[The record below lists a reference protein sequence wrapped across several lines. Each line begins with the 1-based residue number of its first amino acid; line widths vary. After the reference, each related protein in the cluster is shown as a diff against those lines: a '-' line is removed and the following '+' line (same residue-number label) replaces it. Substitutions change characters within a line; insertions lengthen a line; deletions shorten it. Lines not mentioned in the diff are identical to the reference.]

1 MSIQRLQSI
10 PGLVTVEER
19 IGPVHLMKVNQPL
32 SWFLVGE
39 GSVKASYNRLELSGL
54 KGNEVVLKYHWV
66 DGLTTVPLT
75 RIEPV
80 QVADDPIPFIK
91 LVNPPAAVTL
101 RIAASF

>member
-1 MSIQRLQSI
+1 
-10 PGLVTVEER
+10 
-19 IGPVHLMKVNQPL
+19 
-32 SWFLVGE
+32 
-39 GSVKASYNRLELSGL
+39 VKAGYNRLELSGL

-66 DGLTTVPLT
+66 DGLRTVPPT

-91 LVNPPAAVTL
+91 LVNPPAAVTI